1 MIREPI
7 YDNDI
12 ATKEYVDRQLQEEVT
27 TSLTNYSKNWGTT
40 PVPPYH
46 VNDTWTINGE
56 IYVCIKER
64 LLGEFNTLDWKK
76 VIDTTV
82 YDEYIVNTFK
92 VTANMLAIQ
101 TDDKIETYVQ
111 NEDPSISWVTSL
123 DKDKHVYDCW
133 RKSTNNSTDEFVY
146 QKINTNPVS
155 YGWVQQKVSSD
166 LFDFT
171 DGYKCIYKSIPSVYN
186 IHDLWLI
193 EDGVDTSSLPNGSVS
208 GTWVVCTTSNTT
220 YNKSDWTVYTN
231 DLTMDKIEEHFY
243 TKTEVDNTVT
253 TLNNTI
259 NAGLISTK
267 NSVLQEVSSTY
278 TTQEVTNSI
287 IHDINDKDVVIG
299 TVVDTQT
306 KHTEQLSSI
315 QTDLGG
321 ITSQVSTLETTVDET
336 FQEFR
341 DDLGENYYSKSEMN
355 TAIGSIIEQNTDAIQ
370 STITEQIT
378 RIDADL
384 VEIKSKQSQITQT
397 TTGFSYVISTTG
409 GNNLIRNSY
418 FKEFENGELTYWIGT
433 HKVITLVDSKSGT
446 ALSLQYGKVKQLL
459 NLVDGEYCFSCKY
472 KRVSEVG
479 SAKIILN
486 NDVYILDGEVDEV
499 CTIIKTIDLKTDS
512 INIEF
517 ESDMNDGFIIYEPML
532 NYGNVPSMFTQNSS
546 ESISDTVTIG
556 KGIEVK
562 ASNIN
567 TKTSINA
574 DGMRGRNIYTDELTF
589 YQTVDGMYAKRIET
603 ESLRSGDLI
612 ISSSNGHNTITGL

>member
-12 ATKEYVDRQLQEEVT
+12 ATKEYVDRQLQQEVT

-64 LLGEFNTLDWKK
+64 LFGEFNTLDWKK

-92 VTANMLAIQ
+92 VTTDMLAIQ

-111 NEDPSISWVTSL
+111 NDDPSIVWVTSL

-166 LFDFT
+166 MFDFT

-193 EDGVDTSSLPNGSVS
+193 EDGVDTSSLPNGCVS
-208 GTWVVCTTSNTT
+208 GMWVECTTSNTT
-220 YNKSDWTVYTN
+220 YNKSDWTPYHTTLN
-231 DLTMDKIEEHFY
+231 MDAIEEHFY

-287 IHDINDKDVVIG
+287 IHDINDQENIIG
-299 TVVDTQT
+299 NIVDTQT
-306 KHTEQLSSI
+306 QQTEQISSI

-341 DDLGENYYSKSEMN
+341 DDLGENYYSKSETN
-355 TAIGSIIEQNTDAIQ
+355 TAIGSIIEQNNNEIEL
-370 STITEQIT
+370 TITEQIT
-378 RIDADL
+378 RIDKDL
-384 VEIKSKQSQITQT
+384 VDIKTKQSQLTQT
-397 TTGFSYVISTTG
+397 STGLVQVVSTTG
-409 GNNLIRNSY
+409 GNNLLRNSY

-433 HKVITLVDSKSGT
+433 HKVITLMDSKSGT
-446 ALSLQYGKVKQLL
+446 ALSLQYGKIRQLI
-459 NLVDGEYCFSCKY
+459 NLVDGEYSFSCKY
-472 KRVSEVG
+472 KRLNELG
-479 SAKIILN
+479 SAKIIIN
-486 NDVYILDGEVDEV
+486 NDIYILDGAVGEV
-499 CTIIKTIDLKTDS
+499 CTVSKIIDLTTDS
-512 INIEF
+512 ITIEF
-517 ESDMNDGFIIYEPML
+517 ESDINDGFIIYEPML
-532 NYGNVPSMFTQNSS
+532 NDGDIPAMFTQNAS

-589 YQTVDGMYAKRIET
+589 YQTTDGIYGKRIET

>member
-12 ATKEYVDRQLQEEVT
+12 ATKEYVDRQLQQEVN

-92 VTANMLAIQ
+92 VTTDMLAIQ

-111 NEDPSISWVTSL
+111 NDDPSISWVTSL

-133 RKSTNNSTDEFVY
+133 RKSVNNSTEEFVY

-155 YGWVQQKVSSD
+155 YGWVPQKVSSD
-166 LFDFT
+166 MFDFT

-193 EDGVDTSSLPNGSVS
+193 EDGVDTSSLPNGCVS
-208 GTWVVCTTSNTT
+208 GTWVVCMVSNTT
-220 YNKSDWTVYTN
+220 YNKSDWIKYNTT
-231 DLTMDKIEEHFY
+231 LTMDSIEEHFY

-278 TTQEVTNSI
+278 ATQEVTNSI
-287 IHDINDKDVVIG
+287 IHDINDQEQVIG
-299 TVVDTQT
+299 NIVETQT
-306 KHTEQLSSI
+306 QQTEQISSI

-321 ITSQVSTLETTVDET
+321 VTSQVSTLETTVDET

-341 DDLGENYYSKSEMN
+341 DDLGENYYSKSETN
-355 TAIGSIIEQNTDAIQ
+355 TAIGSIIEQNNDAIQ
-370 STITEQIT
+370 STITEQVT

-397 TTGFSYVISTTG
+397 TTGWSQALSSTG

-433 HKVITLVDSKSGT
+433 HKVVTLVDSKSGT
-446 ALSLQYGKVKQLL
+446 ALSLQYGKVQQLI

-472 KRVSEVG
+472 KRLSEIG

-486 NDVYILDGEVDEV
+486 NDVYILDGAVGEVG
-499 CTIIKTIDLKTDS
+499 TISKSIDLTTDS
-512 INIEF
+512 ITIEF
-517 ESDMNDGFIIYEPML
+517 ESDINDGFIIYEPML
-532 NYGNVPSMFTQNSS
+532 NYGNIPSMFTQNAS

-589 YQTVDGMYAKRIET
+589 YQTVDGVYGKRIET

>member
-1 MIREPI
+1 MIREPM

-12 ATKEYVDRQLQEEVT
+12 ATKEYVDQKLKSEVD

-46 VNDTWTINGE
+46 VNDTWTSNGE
-56 IYVCIKER
+56 IYVCIQER
-64 LLGEFNTLDWKK
+64 LIGEFNTLDWKK

-82 YDEYIVNTFK
+82 YDEYIANTFK
-92 VTANMLAIQ
+92 ITNNMLAIQ

-111 NEDPSISWVTSL
+111 NDDPSVTWVTSL

-133 RKSTNNSTDEFVY
+133 RKSITNSTDEFVY
-146 QKINTNPVS
+146 QKINTNPVN
-155 YGWVQQKVSSD
+155 YGWVQQKVSAD
-166 LFDFT
+166 MFDFS

-193 EDGVDTSSLPNGSVS
+193 EDNIDASSLPNGCVS
-208 GTWVVCTTSNTT
+208 GTWVVCTASNTT
-220 YNKSDWTVYTN
+220 YNKSDWTVYSN

-267 NSVLQEVSSTY
+267 NSVLQEVSSVY

-287 IHDINDKDVVIG
+287 IHDINDQDVVIG

-336 FQEFR
+336 LGEFENN
-341 DDLGENYYSKSEMN
+341 LAENYYTKSETN
-355 TAIGSIIEQNTDAIQ
+355 TTIGSIIEQNNNEIEL
-370 STITEQIT
+370 TITEQVT
-378 RIDADL
+378 RIDNDL
-384 VEIKSKQSQITQT
+384 VDIRTKQNQLTQT
-397 TTGFSYVISTTG
+397 SNGLVQVVSNTG
-409 GNNLIRNSY
+409 GNNLLRNSY
-418 FKEFENGELTYWIGT
+418 FKEFENGELTYWFGK
-433 HKVITLVDSKSGT
+433 HKVVTVDYSKSGT
-446 ALSLQYGKVKQLL
+446 ALSLQNGKVIQRI
-459 NLVDGEYCFSCKY
+459 NLVDGKYCFSCKY
-472 KRVSEVG
+472 KRLSSICNSKV
-479 SAKIILN
+479 ILN
-486 NDVYILDGEVDEV
+486 NNEYILDGEVDEI
-499 CTIIKTIDLKTDS
+499 CTVTHTVDLTTDS
-512 INIEF
+512 ITIEF
-517 ESDMNDGFIIYEPML
+517 ESDMNDGFILYEPML
-532 NYGNVPSMFTQNSS
+532 NDGELPALFTQNAS
-546 ESISDTVTIG
+546 ESISDTVIIG
-556 KGIEVK
+556 KGIEVT

-574 DGMRGRNIYTDELTF
+574 DGMRGRNIYTEELTF
-589 YQTVDGMYAKRIET
+589 YQTVDGMYGKRIET
-603 ESLRSGDLI
+603 ESLRSGNLI